1 MPPRRAA
8 GQLSREEIAAYLPE
22 QRVYLKYPGDDLWH
36 ERILAARGSSPQEW
50 IVITP
55 TLDVHEEDIRATGV
69 LGYAAG
75 ARGGLPVPLRTLR
88 VFRFN
93 EAELV
98 EYQDTLRADVADI
111 AELITDQEPAPPLP
125 PPPAP
130 PPLLPHAPP
139 ARRVNQKTTEDA
151 EVRPEGVKPV
161 PPDPEAGAQDGEVW
175 VALEARCGFSLGD
188 PVDVVKSG
196 VEFWR
201 MGDRGVA
208 RSNGVE
214 VMSVGLVGSLAAD
227 GGGVGDLRVLPFLTT
242 PGPVARSFESAVLA
256 LSESP
261 GTKWAVLGP
270 RSVKWLCAAILEQG
284 PGPRQRHYW
293 WRSVLR
299 LTASDNGVDDH
310 CFLSDVIETA
320 VCCDQLNVSEL
331 QCFEKIARRLQLWEE
346 VYSVKLRKAEGGE
359 EVDGWLDERAIFL
372 GQGKS
377 RGHALVC
384 PLLEEW
390 VAKQLEKESAVLKER
405 RKARE
410 ERQLAGG
417 LTAST
422 TEGGAS
428 SGGGGYRGRGRG
440 RG

>member
-1 MPPRRAA
+1 
-8 GQLSREEIAAYLPE
+8 LSREEVAAYLPN
-22 QRVYLKYPGDDLWH
+22 QRVFLKYPGADQWH

-55 TLDVHEEDIRATGV
+55 TLDAHEEDIGAPGV
-69 LGYAAG
+69 MGYAAG
-75 ARGGLPVPLRTLR
+75 ARGGLPVPLRLLR

-93 EAELV
+93 EAELA
-98 EYQDTLRADVADI
+98 EHPGILDADVADV
-111 AELITDQEPAPPLP
+111 ADLVDDADPLPPLP
-125 PPPAP
+125 PPRGPP
-130 PPLLPHAPP
+130 PPLPLAPL
-139 ARRVNQKTTEDA
+139 RRQHGKTTS
-151 EVRPEGVKPV
+151 
-161 PPDPEAGAQDGEVW
+161 GA
-175 VALEARCGFSLGD
+175 
-188 PVDVVKSG
+188 
-196 VEFWR
+196 
-201 MGDRGVA
+201 
-208 RSNGVE
+208 
-214 VMSVGLVGSLAAD
+214 LVGSIDGD
-227 GGGVGDLRVLPFLTT
+227 GGGVGDLPVLPFLASA
-242 PGPVARSFESAVLA
+242 GPVARSFESAVLA
-256 LSESP
+256 LLESP

-299 LTASDNGVDDH
+299 LTGSDKGVDDH

-320 VCCDQLNVSEL
+320 VCCYQLNVSEL

-384 PLLEEW
+384 PLLEAW
-390 VAKQLEKESAVLKER
+390 VAKELEKESAVLKER

-417 LTAST
+417 LTTMTPEA
-422 TEGGAS
+422 AS
-428 SGGGGYRGRGRG
+428 SGGGGGYRGRGRG